1 MAKRKEHTIYWP
13 KEKNIQ
19 YTGQKIKNIQYIHP
33 VYIYWPKEKNIQY
46 TGQKKRTYN
55 ILAKR

>member
-1 MAKRKEHTIYWP
+1 MYWP

-19 YTGQKIKNIQYIHP
+19 NNGQKI
-33 VYIYWPKEKNIQY
+33 KNIQY

-55 ILAKR
+55 IMAKR